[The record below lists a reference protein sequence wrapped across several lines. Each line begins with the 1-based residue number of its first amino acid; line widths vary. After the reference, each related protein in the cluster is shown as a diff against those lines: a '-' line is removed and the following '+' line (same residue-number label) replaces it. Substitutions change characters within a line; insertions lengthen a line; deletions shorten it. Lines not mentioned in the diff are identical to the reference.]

1 MRPLLAIIAVGAALA
16 FFYLSQSAS
25 VAARGYE
32 IDSLE
37 AVLADRVADQ
47 QQLVLE
53 IGRARSP
60 SGVTQ
65 RATDQLRLVPLGAD
79 AITYAHP
86 SRTATEPVQVTAR
99 DPAH

>member
-1 MRPLLAIIAVGAALA
+1 MRPLLVTILVGAALA
-16 FFYLSQSAS
+16 FFYLSQSTS
-25 VAARGYE
+25 IAARGYQ

-53 IGRARSP
+53 IGRARTP
-60 SGVTQ
+60 ADVIERGTGG
-65 RATDQLRLVPLGAD
+65 LRLVPLEPD
-79 AITYAHP
+79 AITYADA
-86 SRTATEPVQVTAR
+86 SRTALAPAPAAAP